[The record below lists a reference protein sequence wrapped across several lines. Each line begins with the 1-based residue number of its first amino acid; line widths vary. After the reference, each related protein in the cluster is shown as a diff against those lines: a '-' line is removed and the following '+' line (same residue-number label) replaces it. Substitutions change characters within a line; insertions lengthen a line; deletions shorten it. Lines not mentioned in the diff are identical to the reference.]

1 MKQYTQ
7 QDQNYSKILLH
18 NQKVF
23 IQIKVWVFNF
33 VSACIAKTGA
43 FRQSNE
49 LVQSN
54 HFYLN

>member
-18 NQKVF
+18 NHKVF
-23 IQIKVWVFNF
+23 IQIKVWVLNF

-49 LVQSN
+49 LVLII
-54 HFYLN
+54 FI